1 MAATTIG
8 PRDTIRQLME
18 STEFTRDALPYTDEF
33 ERLHAD
39 YLAAAGVAIT
49 RHELWRLLSNTAKR
63 GGWKGKQRGEPAPEL
78 TPQQSDTLR
87 SLIAGQL
94 GSRDRL
100 AYTSELTDIQQRFN
114 TATGLSLTERET
126 WRAIG
131 NIGKKSH
138 RPDVDVMLAQ
148 SIDSL
153 ILGIEHF
160 NRPSDRGRQASVL
173 IMLDHAGE
181 ILLKAALLQRGSDIH
196 NPKTGYAHSF
206 DFCLNKA
213 TDEAPIKFLSD
224 DERRTLRTLNSLRDQ
239 AQHYL
244 VDVSEQML
252 YMVAQSTVTLF
263 AALLSRVFGQLLCDH
278 LPDRV
283 LPISVNPPR
292 DIHVLMDEEFS
303 QLKAMLAQ
311 VNPNDFI
318 AQPRLRSLITMDR
331 ALRSEEVHIPDA
343 ELEAVAKDILAQAKW
358 RDVFK
363 GLSQVELS
371 TDGTGVKV
379 ALYITK
385 RDGLPM
391 HVAHDGELA
400 QGTIAIRRVNDT
412 DHYCYSTT
420 RLATKVG
427 LTPPKTLAMIR
438 HLKLQADPDCFK
450 EIRIGK
456 SLFKMYSPITIDRI
470 RDALPDT
477 DMAQVWR
484 DCRPGRRK
492 PR

>member
-1 MAATTIG
+1 M
-8 PRDTIRQLME
+8 
-18 STEFTRDALPYTDEF
+18 
-33 ERLHAD
+33 
-39 YLAAAGVAIT
+39 
-49 RHELWRLLSNTAKR
+49 
-63 GGWKGKQRGEPAPEL
+63 
-78 TPQQSDTLR
+78 
-87 SLIAGQL
+87 
-94 GSRDRL
+94 
-100 AYTSELTDIQQRFN
+100 
-114 TATGLSLTERET
+114 
-126 WRAIG
+126 
-131 NIGKKSH
+131 
-138 RPDVDVMLAQ
+138 
-148 SIDSL
+148 
-153 ILGIEHF
+153 
-160 NRPSDRGRQASVL
+160 
-173 IMLDHAGE
+173 
-181 ILLKAALLQRGSDIH
+181 LQRGSDIH

-263 AALLSRVFGQLLCDH
+263 AALLSRVFGQLLCEH

-311 VNPNDFI
+311 LNPNDFI

-343 ELEAVAKDILAQAKW
+343 EMEAVAKDILAQAKW
-358 RDVFK
+358 SDVFK

-391 HVAHDGELA
+391 HVARDGEVA

-438 HLKLQADPDCFK
+438 HLKLQNDPECFK

-470 RDALPDT
+470 NDALPDT

-492 PR
+492 AR